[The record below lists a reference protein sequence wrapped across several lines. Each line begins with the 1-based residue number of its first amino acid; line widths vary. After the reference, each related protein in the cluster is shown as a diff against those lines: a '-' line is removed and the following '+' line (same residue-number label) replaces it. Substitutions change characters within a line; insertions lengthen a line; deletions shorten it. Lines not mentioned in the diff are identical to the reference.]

1 MSSAAAD
8 TRKIPRAHATDNRA
22 ELLITDGW
30 DDYRLID
37 TGEGRKLERFG
48 SAVLDRPEP
57 QAIWQKSDPGQWKHA
72 DAAFEAKED
81 AEQGAWQY
89 RKGRL
94 GDWSMQVMDLD
105 IRLRATSFRHVGIF
119 PEQIEHW
126 RWMEA
131 RIAADQRPLSVLNL
145 FGYTG
150 VASLICA
157 RAGAKV
163 THVDASKKAI
173 AWTRENQAVSGL
185 EDKPIRWICDD
196 AVKFVQREL
205 RRGNSYDAILLDPPR
220 YGRGPNNEVWHLFEM
235 LPGLV
240 SDCTKL
246 LSNKPSFMILTAYA
260 VRLSFLT
267 LHEVM
272 RDHLAGRGGE
282 IDSGELVVRD
292 QAGGRRLSTSLY
304 ARWVPPGGGA

>member
-1 MSSAAAD
+1 MEM
-8 TRKIPRAHATDNRA
+8 RKA

-30 DDYRLID
+30 DDYRLLD
-37 TGEGRKLERFG
+37 TGDGRKLERFG
-48 SAVLDRPEP
+48 SITVDRPEP
-57 QAIWQKSDPGQWKHA
+57 QAIWTKSNPDAWAAA
-72 DAAFEAKED
+72 DAAFEAAED
-81 AEQGAWQY
+81 AEQGAW
-89 RKGRL
+89 RFKSGRL
-94 GDWSMQVMDLD
+94 GDWRMKVADLD
-105 IRLRATSFRHVGIF
+105 ILCRATSFRHVGIF
-119 PEQIEHW
+119 PEQIMHW
-126 RWMEA
+126 DWMEK
-131 RIAADQRPLSVLNL
+131 RIKADRRPLSVLNL

-185 EDKPIRWICDD
+185 DDKPIRWICDD

-205 RRGNSYDAILLDPPR
+205 RRGNTYDAILLDPPR

-240 SDCTKL
+240 ADCAKL
-246 LSNKPSFMILTAYA
+246 LSDKPSFMILTAYA
-260 VRLSFLT
+260 VRMSFLT

-272 RDHLAGRGGE
+272 RDHVGPRGGS

-292 QAGGRRLSTSLY
+292 RAAERHLSTSLY
-304 ARWVPPGGGA
+304 ARWIPEKGA